1 MKPAEKKAFNE
12 WIKVEYSIYSLTRE
26 EKNLIMVGVDWAFN
40 YKKKSSPELKA
51 KPVNIITFLN
61 ERTGKKSGKG
71 FPLSETNLKV
81 VIARLKEG
89 FTEDEIRQVIVLKS
103 RDDFFRKNKL
113 LRPSTLFGKTK
124 FSNYVGELGG

>member
-1 MKPAEKKAFNE
+1 MNKAQQKAYNYWRRNYAMRHPRYPDE
-12 WIKVEYSIYSLTRE
+12 LDIEA
-26 EKNLIMVGVDWAFN
+26 AFEAGLN
-40 YKKKSSPELKA
+40 YKKKTDPELKA
-51 KPVNIITFLN
+51 KAINIITFLN

-71 FPLSETNLKV
+71 FPLSETNLTV
-81 VIARLKEG
+81 VMARLKEG

-103 RDDFFRKNKL
+103 RDDFFKENKL